1 MIMKRH
7 PALRQLSSDHHTGLV
22 IARKAREAAKG
33 TVHDQRYAWTTLVA
47 RFQAELEPHFK
58 VEEKGLLV
66 ALWRADETA
75 LVERTLTEHED
86 MRGLIA
92 QDRPEN
98 LARFAELL
106 TRHIRFEEQEL
117 FARAQEL
124 LGPEQ
129 LSGLVVA

>member
-1 MIMKRH
+1 MKRH

-22 IARKAREAAKG
+22 LARKASQAAKG
-33 TVHDQRYAWTTLVA
+33 TVHDQRDAWTTLVA
-47 RFQAELEPHFK
+47 RFRTELEPHFR
-58 VEEKGLLV
+58 VEEAGLLV
-66 ALWRADETA
+66 ALSRAGETA
-75 LVERTLTEHED
+75 LIERTLTEHED

-106 TRHIRFEEQEL
+106 TAHIRFEEREL

-124 LGPEQ
+124 LQPEQ
-129 LSGLVVA
+129 LSELVVA